1 MDALPLFR
9 EPRPDALHDLIRR
22 YPLGTLCTCDAEG
35 RPQADLMPM
44 ELVLPEA
51 PGEALRLRGHVGR
64 HHAVAR
70 AREGEVLAV
79 FQSPGHFID
88 PRWYVAGRAS
98 RRNAPSW
105 NYAAVQAR
113 GAWRRVDDAG
123 WMHRH
128 LAALTAAQAGMADG
142 PAAWSPD
149 DVDPAVLAAAVAR
162 LVGWELTVQAL
173 EGKFFLSQQRTPAD
187 RVALAAGLRA
197 TGRGAALELAALIE
211 AGSAA
216 LSQP

>member
-1 MDALPLFR
+1 MHALPLFR
-9 EPRPDALHDLIRR
+9 ETRPGALFDLIRR
-22 YPLGTLCTCDAEG
+22 YPLGTLVTCDADG
-35 RPQADLMPM
+35 RAQADLMPM

-51 PGEALRLRGHVGR
+51 PGAPVRLRGHVGR
-64 HHAVAR
+64 HHAVAH

-113 GAWRRVDDAG
+113 GPWRRVDDAA

-128 LAALTAAQAGMADG
+128 LAALTAAQATIAEG
-142 PAAWSPD
+142 PQPWGLD
-149 DVDPAVLAAAVAR
+149 DVDPTVLASAVER

-197 TGRGAALELAALIE
+197 TGRGAALELAPLVE
-211 AGSAA
+211 GGPDA
-216 LSQP
+216 LSQR